1 MQFSVILNNQ
11 PDYECFPTFVLRFS
25 YQFLV
30 NPFHLD
36 VPEVGDIVEAANILP
51 PPEPLGAALNT
62 EPTLSGCL
70 VNADAELPSADE
82 VAMGPPM
89 QTQPIDD
96 QIATEP
102 NGLISPESQITQP
115 PPVIPAPL
123 LADTAPPSPPLGPTL
138 PPPQVPL
145 MPTDNLTNSPAM
157 PGPGRPSVC
166 VAGGPEALHT
176 ALAAHP
182 ATLLVEFDDLGL
194 VGFPNG
200 PTPAMLMNHNMGLS
214 LDPPEL
220 LLDSVARRL
229 FICLLAALKTVGA
242 HVS

>member
-1 MQFSVILNNQ
+1 
-11 PDYECFPTFVLRFS
+11 
-25 YQFLV
+25 
-30 NPFHLD
+30 
-36 VPEVGDIVEAANILP
+36 
-51 PPEPLGAALNT
+51 
-62 EPTLSGCL
+62 
-70 VNADAELPSADE
+70 
-82 VAMGPPM
+82 MGPPM

-96 QIATEP
+96 QITTEP
-102 NGLISPESQITQP
+102 NGLISPESQATQP

-145 MPTDNLTNSPAM
+145 IPTDNLTNNPAI

-200 PTPAMLMNHNMGLS
+200 PTPAMLMNHNLGLG

-242 HVS
+242 HGAHVQLDLVNEQRADLYRRFGFYPVPAASSEQVTVLARLI